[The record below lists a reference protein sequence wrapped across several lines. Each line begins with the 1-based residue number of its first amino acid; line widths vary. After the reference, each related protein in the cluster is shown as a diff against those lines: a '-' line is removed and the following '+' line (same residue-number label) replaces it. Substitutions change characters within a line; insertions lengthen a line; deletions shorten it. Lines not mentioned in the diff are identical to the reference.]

1 MERTKTIEIET
12 DSQLRRCLAVR
23 REVFILGQNVPEER
37 EVDGYDRI
45 GSGATHRLLLYGH
58 ADAAAGRYIP
68 YEDGAV
74 KMQRIAVRSAYRGQ
88 GLGRILMEALE
99 ESARRVGFRRSV
111 LDSQCHAEAFYRSLG
126 YRTIPGEPFEEA
138 GILHVRMEKDL

>member
-1 MERTKTIEIET
+1 MEQAKTIKIEN

-37 EVDGYDRI
+37 EVDDYDRI
-45 GSGATHRLLLYGH
+45 GSQATHRLLVFGG

-88 GLGRILMEALE
+88 GLGKILMEALE
-99 ESARRVGFRRSV
+99 ESARRVGYSRSV

-126 YRTIPGEPFEEA
+126 YRTIPGEPFEDA

>member
-1 MERTKTIEIET
+1 MKQAQIVKIET

-23 REVFILGQNVPEER
+23 REVFILGQNVPQER

-45 GSGATHRLLLYGH
+45 GSDAAHRLLVFGNE
-58 ADAAAGRYIP
+58 DAAAGRYVP

-88 GLGRILMEALE
+88 GLGQILMEALE
-99 ESARRVGFRRSV
+99 QAARLEGFDRSV
-111 LDSQCHAEAFYRSLG
+111 LDSQCQAEAFYRSLG
-126 YRTIPGEPFEEA
+126 YRTVPGEPFEDA